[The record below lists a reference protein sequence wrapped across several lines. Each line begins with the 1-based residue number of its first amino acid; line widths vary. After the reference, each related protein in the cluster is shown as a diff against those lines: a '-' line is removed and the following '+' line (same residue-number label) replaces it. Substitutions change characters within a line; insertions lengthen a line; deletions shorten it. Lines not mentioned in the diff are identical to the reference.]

1 MNIRSAAA
9 MALTVISSA
18 AFNVANA
25 ADSACGAGTCGKK
38 TTSKPKAEEA
48 GCSKKEDAGCSKK
61 EEAGCSKQEASC
73 SKQEASCSKQESS
86 CSKK

>member
-18 AFNVANA
+18 AFSVANA
-25 ADSACGAGTCGKK
+25 ADSACGAGSCGKK
-38 TTSKPKAEEA
+38 TTTKPKAEEA
-48 GCSKKEDAGCSKK
+48 GCSKKED
-61 EEAGCSKQEASC
+61 AGCSKQEASC

-86 CSKK
+86 CAKK